1 MLDLQLAGTAFTGAS
16 GPTQL
21 FQTSDSPG
29 PAMTDEQLM
38 RSSRW
43 SRKMIAGRKFM
54 SEDTELA
61 EEVWAST
68 ISEVQRGWLEGPYA
82 HEQLTSR
89 FA

>member
-1 MLDLQLAGTAFTGAS
+1 
-16 GPTQL
+16 
-21 FQTSDSPG
+21 
-29 PAMTDEQLM
+29 
-38 RSSRW
+38 
-43 SRKMIAGRKFM
+43 MIAGRKFM